1 MESADGVLAS
11 ETRKGILER
20 LSEKNHRPSDLSR
33 ELGKDKS
40 TIVEHLEKLR
50 QAGLVERL
58 EREGHKWIFY
68 RLSKNGEAF
77 FPDRKKRVIFL
88 ALAMISLAGALLSF
102 LAYMGQPF
110 GEVSQGAAGA
120 TDMAKQAEGQR
131 ALAAA
136 PPSESAPQPAQPRN
150 EVYFYAA
157 VALLTLFIVAVLKF
171 ALAKAG
177 RLAVPKGKK

>member
-1 MESADGVLAS
+1 MESTDEVLAS

-58 EREGHKWIFY
+58 ERDGHKWIFY

-77 FPDRKKRVIFL
+77 FPDRKRRVIFL

-102 LAYMGQPF
+102 LAYVGQPF
-110 GEVSQGAAGA
+110 GEVSQGGAAG
-120 TDMAKQAEGQR
+120 MAKQVEDER
-131 ALAAA
+131 MLAGA
-136 PPSESAPQPAQPRN
+136 PPSENALPAQPRN
-150 EVYFYAA
+150 EVYIYAA
-157 VALLTLFIVAVLKF
+157 AALLTLFIVAVLQF

>member
-1 MESADGVLAS
+1 MESADEVLAS

-20 LSEKNHRPSDLSR
+20 LSEKNRRPSDLSR

-77 FPDRKKRVIFL
+77 FPNRKKRVIFIV
-88 ALAMISLAGALLSF
+88 LAMVSLAGALLSF

-110 GEVSQGAAGA
+110 GGISDEGARAA
-120 TDMAKQAEGQR
+120 DMAKQAEGQG

-136 PPSESAPQPAQPRN
+136 PLQENAQPAQPGN
-150 EVYFYAA
+150 EVYLYAA
-157 VALLTLFIVAVLKF
+157 AALLTVFIVAILQF
-171 ALAKAG
+171 ALAKANE
-177 RLAVPKGKK
+177 LAAPKGKK